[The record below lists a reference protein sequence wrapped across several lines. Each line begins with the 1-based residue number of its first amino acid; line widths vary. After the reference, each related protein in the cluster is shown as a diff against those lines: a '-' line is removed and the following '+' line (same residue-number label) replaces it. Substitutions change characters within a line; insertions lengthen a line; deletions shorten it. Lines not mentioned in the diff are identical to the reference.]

1 MDKNDEIVE
10 VEVES
15 EKIDTPKENNNVPKK
30 TLSDY
35 SNKIHFYTSL
45 ALLGSKYGFTAMIL
59 SALSGFIFTIL
70 YSENHSSTMLILL
83 IVCFSLT
90 LVSLIFY
97 ILGLIARSL
106 AKKYM
111 KKDPN
116 YSSEL

>member
-1 MDKNDEIVE
+1 MDKNDEVVE
-10 VEVES
+10 VEVEK
-15 EKIDTPKENNNVPKK
+15 EKIDTPKNNEKPKK

-59 SALSGFIFTIL
+59 ASLSGFIFSIL

-83 IVCFSLT
+83 IVCFSLAF
-90 LVSLIFY
+90 VSLLFY
-97 ILGLIARSL
+97 VAGLICGSL

-116 YSSEL
+116 YSSKL